1 MSLAENGIKQFQDMT
16 LIEQLRNNLQPQGTA
31 NVVLLKPRHSSGI
44 ELSADFVNKCIDE
57 LTQVTLRVHLGDDPS
72 NLERLAYMLLCD
84 SAYVDPRPPS

>member
-1 MSLAENGIKQFQDMT
+1 MSLAENGIKQFRDMT

-31 NVVLLKPRHSSGI
+31 DIVLLKPRHSSGI

-72 NLERLAYMLLCD
+72 NLECLAYMLLCD
-84 SAYVDPRPPS
+84 SAYIEQSPKT